1 MLVLVV
7 ATVALIAS
15 VAAVPWLSGLGR
27 TAVVTPAGVTG
38 PGWMGAGQLGPGM
51 MGGGVTAGGGMM
63 AGAGSGMMTGRV
75 WLAGDG
81 TPVTSIAAARARAA
95 QAAGPAGLHPGEV
108 IWFSNGFYVELKDTA
123 GNPSTEV
130 IVDPATSAVT
140 TEPGPAMMWTTSSRT
155 ASLSPEQ
162 AGTIAARWLDAN
174 RPGEAVGSVDTY
186 PGYYSIDTTVG
197 GKGAGMLSVNA
208 ASGAVWYH
216 TWHGTFIAKE
226 DS

>member
-1 MLVLVV
+1 VLVLVL
-7 ATVALIAS
+7 ATAALIAS
-15 VAAVPWLSGLGR
+15 VAALPWLSGNGR
-27 TAVVTPAGVTG
+27 AASVAPVGVSG
-38 PGWMGAGQLGPGM
+38 PGWVGTEAGM
-51 MGGGVTAGGGMM
+51 MGGGGMM
-63 AGAGSGMMTGRV
+63 AGAGSGMMAGRV

-81 TPVTSIAAARARAA
+81 TPVTSIAAARARAV

-108 IWFSNGFYVELKDTA
+108 IWFSNGFYVELKDAA